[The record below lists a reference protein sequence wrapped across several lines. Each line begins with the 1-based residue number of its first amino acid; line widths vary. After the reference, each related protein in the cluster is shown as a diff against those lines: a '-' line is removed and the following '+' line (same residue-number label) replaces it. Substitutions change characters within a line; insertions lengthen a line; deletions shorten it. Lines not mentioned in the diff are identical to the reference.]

1 MGFYP
6 VCPGSGEYVL
16 GTPLF
21 KHLRIK
27 LENGNS
33 IVIDAPDNSRDNRY
47 IKAMRLN
54 GKSVD
59 VNYLTHDQL
68 TGGAYIEC
76 DMDCKPCTTRG
87 TSDASAPYS
96 FTNELKKQEGK

>member
-1 MGFYP
+1 
-6 VCPGSGEYVL
+6 
-16 GTPLF
+16 
-21 KHLRIK
+21 
-27 LENGNS
+27 
-33 IVIDAPDNSRDNRY
+33 
-47 IKAMRLN
+47 MRLN